1 MSFLRSLLSLS
12 QMYTSIHTSMLL
24 DTLISNN
31 QTIIWTMMVGLLLA
45 LQHESTQSNHQ
56 LLIISKS
63 VKAQCATTA
72 NRCCYQDRKPSTP
85 TSGQH
90 TETTHIFFRT
100 TIFLNS
106 PSPTRAMAIFH
117 TDEDIPSWW
126 VPFFRFF
133 FFQYV
138 LTWSPVSVNNFYCF
152 SCISFLSGMH
162 SRSRFLSYD
171 GVLCNGFL
179 HCLWSD
185 WVLRIFVFVN

>member
-1 MSFLRSLLSLS
+1 
-12 QMYTSIHTSMLL
+12 
-24 DTLISNN
+24 
-31 QTIIWTMMVGLLLA
+31 MMVGLLVA

-85 TSGQH
+85 TSGQY

-117 TDEDIPSWW
+117 TDEDIPSWL
-126 VPFFRFF
+126 VPFFFDFF
-133 FFQYV
+133 FNICSLDHRFLLITFIAFPVFPFFLGCTHVHVSFRTMVCYV
-138 LTWSPVSVNNFYCF
+138 MVFFIGCDPTEFSVSSFSVN
-152 SCISFLSGMH
+152 
-162 SRSRFLSYD
+162 
-171 GVLCNGFL
+171 
-179 HCLWSD
+179 
-185 WVLRIFVFVN
+185 

>member
-1 MSFLRSLLSLS
+1 
-12 QMYTSIHTSMLL
+12 
-24 DTLISNN
+24 
-31 QTIIWTMMVGLLLA
+31 MVGRLLA

-85 TSGQH
+85 ALGQR

-106 PSPTRAMAIFH
+106 PSPTHERWRSFTPMKTFRVGWYLFFDFFFNMCSLDHRFLLTTFIAF
-117 TDEDIPSWW
+117 P
-126 VPFFRFF
+126 VFPFF
-133 FFQYV
+133 
-138 LTWSPVSVNNFYCF
+138 
-152 SCISFLSGMH
+152 SGMH

-179 HCLWSD
+179 HCL
-185 WVLRIFVFVN
+185 